1 MCKKTKF
8 ELAEFDCIVI
18 KTAGIQALC
27 VVHVPVNEGVCH
39 IFVTKKNKKTRKQSD
54 KVCYVIEACHTMR
67 FDWDI

>member
-27 VVHVPVNEGVCH
+27 VVPVNEGVCH
-39 IFVTKKNKKTRKQSD
+39 IFITKKTNKKINR
-54 KVCYVIEACHTMR
+54 
-67 FDWDI
+67 

>member
-39 IFVTKKNKKTRKQSD
+39 IFVTKKTHKKKISD
-54 KVCYVIEACHTMR
+54 KVCYVTEACHTMR
-67 FDWDI
+67 FD

>member
-27 VVHVPVNEGVCH
+27 VVPVNVGVCH
-39 IFVTKKNKKTRKQSD
+39 IFVTKKNQQENNQIK
-54 KVCYVIEACHTMR
+54 YVM
-67 FDWDI
+67 

>member
-27 VVHVPVNEGVCH
+27 VVHVLVNEGVCH
-39 IFVTKKNKKTRKQSD
+39 IFVTKKKKQQENNQIK
-54 KVCYVIEACHTMR
+54 YVM
-67 FDWDI
+67 

>member
-39 IFVTKKNKKTRKQSD
+39 IFVTKKKKNNKKIIR
-54 KVCYVIEACHTMR
+54 
-67 FDWDI
+67 

>member
-27 VVHVPVNEGVCH
+27 VVNERICLSY
-39 IFVTKKNKKTRKQSD
+39 FCYKKNPENKSD
-54 KVCYVIEACHTMR
+54 KVHELKPATRCVLIETFR
-67 FDWDI
+67 SK